1 MKVTMKMNKR
11 QLLYTF
17 ALCLLLPACSQE
29 SELPASP
36 TGEGTEATAPLLDIS
51 FSLPAVSPVP
61 PATAVAP
68 SRAVTTVP
76 LAAGTTFR
84 VYAYPQGGSVTAD
97 TPQAGTYTVQ
107 AGGTATGA
115 LRLYRGTYDLYL
127 VSYNTNGTPPEISGG
142 KISVENSK
150 DFMYTTLKNVV
161 VQPSVAGATSL
172 SIPVST
178 PFTHLGAQ
186 VTVSAKVKNG
196 NQPVA
201 VAGMRVNYITIKKLS
216 SARNYTLGM
225 DSWSTDAGP
234 VTYTESLEYK
244 TFTRSDDSY
253 HTPWISTPGVLLP
266 VDGSVNLEFD
276 VNLKVTY
283 GSTTEDILYTPSIL
297 KALKPGMKY
306 NFEFTLTFYGVITPT
321 DLTLAVKEWNEIDL
335 ETDNMGG
342 GN

>member
-36 TGEGTEATAPLLDIS
+36 TGEGTEATGALLDIS

-61 PATAVAP
+61 PATTVAP

-107 AGGTATGA
+107 EGGTATGA

-201 VAGMRVNYITIKKLS
+201 VNAMSVNKITIKNLS
-216 SARNYTLGM
+216 SARNYTLGEATW
-225 DSWSTDAGP
+225 DTGDAP
-234 VTYTESLEYK
+234 SFNELLEYT
-244 TFTRSDDSY
+244 TFTRPNNHNDPS
-253 HTPWISTPGVLLP
+253 ISNPSVLLP

-276 VNLKVTY
+276 VDLKVTY
-283 GSTTEDILYTPSIL
+283 NTTITKDIVYTPSIL

-306 NFEFTLTFYGVITPT
+306 NFEFTLTFYGVIKPT

>member
-29 SELPASP
+29 PELPASP

-61 PATAVAP
+61 PATTVAP

-107 AGGTATGA
+107 EGGTATGA

-127 VSYNTNGTPPEISGG
+127 VSYNTNGTPPEVSGG

-201 VAGMRVNYITIKKLS
+201 VNAMSVNKITIKNLS
-216 SARNYTLGM
+216 SARNYTLGEATW
-225 DSWSTDAGP
+225 DTGDTP
-234 VTYTESLEYK
+234 FFNESLEYT
-244 TFTRSDDSY
+244 TFTRPNNHNDPS
-253 HTPWISTPGVLLP
+253 ISNPSVLPP
-266 VDGSVNLEFD
+266 VNGTVSLEFD
-276 VNLKVTY
+276 VDLKVTY
-283 GSTTEDILYTPSIL
+283 NTTITKDIVYTPFIL

-306 NFEFTLTFYGVITPT
+306 NFEFTLTFYGEITPT